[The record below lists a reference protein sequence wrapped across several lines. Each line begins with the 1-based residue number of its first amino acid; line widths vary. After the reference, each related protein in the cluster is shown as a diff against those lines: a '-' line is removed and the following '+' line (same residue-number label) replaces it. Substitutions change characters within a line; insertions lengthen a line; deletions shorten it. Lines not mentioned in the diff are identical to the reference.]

1 MRRRP
6 GRVAAAVHHLLG
18 WLHRTAP
25 GLAPRPVSLDADEW
39 VVEHVPG
46 DVSGVPFAPFLLRTG
61 ALASVGRLLR
71 RVHEATARYRPPA
84 GTTWAAGAVAK
95 SPGDVVCHG
104 DVGAGNVVWRSG
116 EAVALIDWE
125 LAEPGPPVRD
135 LALAAWTLVPL
146 VPPDRRRRAGIGGG
160 VAERLAALC
169 EGYGRYP
176 EAEVLAAYRRALDVE
191 LARRRELGGRGVEPW
206 AHFAASGQIERIEA
220 TAAWFDASSLAP

>member
-1 MRRRP
+1 MS
-6 GRVAAAVHHLLG
+6 LG
-18 WLHRTAP
+18 A
-25 GLAPRPVSLDADEW
+25 GQW
-39 VVEHVPG
+39 VVEHVAG
-46 DVSGVPFAPFLLRTG
+46 EVSGVPFAPFLLRTG

-125 LAEPGPPVRD
+125 LAEPGAALRD
-135 LALAAWTLVPL
+135 VAIAAWTLVPL
-146 VPPDRRRRAGIGGG
+146 VPPARRRRAGVDGPIDP
-160 VAERLAALC
+160 RLDELC

-176 EAEVLAAYRRALDVE
+176 ADEVLAAYRRTIDDE
-191 LARRRELGGRGVEPW
+191 IARRRELGGRRVEPW
-206 AHFAASGQIERIEA
+206 ARFLRIGHVELMKES
-220 TAAWFDASSLAP
+220 AAWFDGSVYGR